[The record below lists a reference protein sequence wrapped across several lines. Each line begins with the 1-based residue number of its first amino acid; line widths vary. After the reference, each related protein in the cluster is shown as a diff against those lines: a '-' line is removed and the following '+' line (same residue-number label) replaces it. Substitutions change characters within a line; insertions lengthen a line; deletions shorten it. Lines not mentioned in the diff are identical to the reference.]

1 MGQLV
6 SQTHHE
12 KQQNQARCRAPFL
25 PFAMGEEKPDPN
37 WRAPSVPFRV
47 LAVTSNGALLWASGT
62 DEAIAVSPDAGAHWQ
77 LKHQTQD
84 GNLLLK
90 IQFANDRFG
99 YAAGT
104 GGLILTTENGGESWI
119 PHSAEHH
126 RLNYWEKLREIASS
140 DSNLRKTMPGLLVAP
155 DKMAVYLGETH
166 LAIEYFGPA
175 NVPT

>member
-1 MGQLV
+1 MKNNRIRLV
-6 SQTHHE
+6 AALLFGLSVSVS
-12 KQQNQARCRAPFL
+12 NI
-25 PFAMGEEKPDPN
+25 FAMGEEKPDPN

-84 GNLLLK
+84 GNLLLN

-104 GGLILTTENGGESWI
+104 GGLILTQ
-119 PHSAEHH
+119 
-126 RLNYWEKLREIASS
+126 R
-140 DSNLRKTMPGLLVAP
+140 MVAR
-155 DKMAVYLGETH
+155 AG
-166 LAIEYFGPA
+166 F
-175 NVPT
+175 PTRRAPQQYCKSLSPTRSTV